1 MKRLSSILFI
11 VYALVAC
18 RPGIPSDVLSEGDM
32 VDILYDIHIA
42 QAMAETHEGLKDG
55 KDVVAL
61 RSAVLKKYD
70 VTPEEYERSYLFYC
84 SNAEYLQ
91 EIYNDLSDRIRDN
104 VLAAGGKIQGIETEE
119 ADSANVWN
127 QVPYI
132 ILMDNTPYNKMSF
145 SVSPDSTFRNDDRIN
160 LQYDAQ
166 TIVQDGSCDVV
177 ACMNVFYGDSIVT
190 QTTHITSNGSAVLTV
205 SGKSDQRKISKINGF
220 FILSPNTSSQEGAM
234 PFRLVVLS
242 RIKLLHLN
250 NNINKQN
257 EQGTGIASQ
266 EESSADQE

>member
-1 MKRLSSILFI
+1 MKRLSCILLI
-11 VYALVAC
+11 IYAMIAC
-18 RPGIPSDVLSEGDM
+18 RPGIPADVLSEGDM

-42 QAMAETHEGLKDG
+42 QAMAETHDGLKDE

-104 VLAAGGKIQGIETEE
+104 VLAAGGKIQGIEAEE
-119 ADSANVWN
+119 ADTANVWN

-132 ILMDNTPYNKMSF
+132 ILMDNPPYNKMSF
-145 SVSPDSTFRNDDRIN
+145 SVLPDSTFKNDDRIN
-160 LQYDAQ
+160 LQYNAQ
-166 TIVQDGSCDVV
+166 TIVQDGTCDVT

-190 QTTHITSNGSAVLTV
+190 QITHISSSGSGVLSVNGQ
-205 SGKSDQRKISKINGF
+205 SDQRKISKINGF
-220 FILSPNTSSQEGAM
+220 FFLSPNTSSQETVT

-242 RIKLLHLN
+242 KIRLLHLN

-266 EESSADQE
+266 EEPSADQE